1 MFRYDKKTMSAVDS
15 DRGVTITRSL
25 AFRDASDNFIYYI
38 YSSLKYK
45 FEFSVSQRKEMRR
58 VVAKNGTEEERMV
71 AVASQ
76 VRESIVR
83 NILDKLSDAGSVDLN
98 EPELIKSDISEALLL
113 LDTFNGLY
121 LRISPNYRVEFI
133 K

>member
-25 AFRDASDNFIYYI
+25 AFRDTSDHFIYYI
-38 YSSLKYK
+38 YNSRKYK

-58 VVAKNGTEEERMV
+58 VVAKDGAAEERMV

-76 VRESIVR
+76 VRESVVR
-83 NILDKLSDAGSVDLN
+83 NILGKLSGTGSVDMI
-98 EPELIKSDISEALLL
+98 EFELIKSDISEALLL